1 MGPAM
6 NRLYFRALLLS
17 VCDTG
22 AKLGD
27 GFSERLHQN
36 RQERR
41 LTKSTQHFQRPV
53 LGRCDTSSRSCAR
66 TDCFKPAAIFAGLG
80 LSTCAV
86 LFEALLYRTFV
97 DLSRFV
103 AIRSKDRLL
112 LPSLLHSSSD
122 CSS

>member
-1 MGPAM
+1 MRPAM

-41 LTKSTQHFQRPV
+41 LTKLTQHFQRPV

-66 TDCFKPAAIFAGLG
+66 TDYLNPR
-80 LSTCAV
+80 
-86 LFEALLYRTFV
+86 LFSQAWVFPLAPFSSKRFFIALL
-97 DLSRFV
+97 
-103 AIRSKDRLL
+103 
-112 LPSLLHSSSD
+112 
-122 CSS
+122 